1 MFLADTEHRQAE
13 VAWGEVGL
21 HGDLGY
27 EHRRVSVAG
36 RNFAHAISAHAPS
49 RIAFDLG
56 GRFRRFRTRVAINED
71 AAHEATHANFFVIA
85 DGLEVAAVPFVTP
98 DEPSRAV
105 EADITGAS
113 TLELVVTT
121 TQWSFC
127 HSVWLDPEVDDTPA
141 ARSHGFLEDCMARV
155 AFDRP
160 ERLPRVRDCVATVI
174 SPGWESLLARMLE
187 SVRVHGRCDDALK
200 LIFAVDVNDRVRGIA
215 AEHGAQVVPCQRRAV
230 VNATV
235 KSVLYSSGLATAAE
249 RYVCLDA
256 DVLVLHSLRP
266 LFDAISVFPVGSIL
280 AAREANGVKT
290 MNVREAISA
299 IYAGRETD
307 LRWIMGAVNG
317 EPEYPLVVND
327 GVFAGSRDALFALDG
342 TIRRWP
348 GAREWTDQYRD
359 NWWRNQFI
367 FNLALAHLRCGVETD
382 GACNVQLHSQ
392 DVRRREDDG
401 RALWRGRAPKIL
413 HFNGWGREKYRDW
426 RDRLLE
432 HPS

>member
-1 MFLADTEHRQAE
+1 MFLDDIPHREAE

-21 HGDLGY
+21 RGDLGY
-27 EHRRVSVAG
+27 ERRRVSVAG
-36 RNFAHAISAHAPS
+36 QGFERAISAHAPS
-49 RIAFDLG
+49 RITYDLG
-56 GRFRRFRTRVAINED
+56 RRFRRFRARVAIND
-71 AAHEATHANFFVIA
+71 DSARAATHANFFVIA
-85 DGLEVAAVPFVTP
+85 DGMEVATVPFVTP
-98 DEPSRAV
+98 GEPSPAI

-113 TLELVVTT
+113 TLELVATT
-121 TQWSFC
+121 TKWPFC
-127 HSVWLDPEVDDTPA
+127 HSVWLDPEVDDEPA
-141 ARSHGFLEDCMARV
+141 MRPQRFLEDCMARV

-160 ERLPRVRDCVATVI
+160 ERFPPVRDCVATVV
-174 SPGWESLLARMLE
+174 SPGWEPLLARMLE

-200 LIFAVDVNDRVRGIA
+200 LIFAIDVNERIRAIA
-215 AEHGAQVVPCQRRAV
+215 SEHGAQVVPCQRRAV

-266 LFDAISVFPVGSIL
+266 LFDAVSVFPVGSVL

-290 MNVREAISA
+290 MNVREAVSA

-307 LRWIMGAVNG
+307 LRWIMGSVNG
-317 EPEYPLVVND
+317 EPDYPLVVND
-327 GVFAGSRDALFALDG
+327 GVFAASRDALFALDG

-348 GAREWTDQYRD
+348 GARDWTDQYRD
-359 NWWRNQFI
+359 NWWRNQFV

-392 DVRRREDDG
+392 EVRRREGDG
-401 RALWRGRAPKIL
+401 RALWRGRAPKIM

-426 RDRLLE
+426 RERLLDP
-432 HPS
+432 PS